1 MVVCTNVVD
10 PHCMGQGSLSPR
22 NRELRC
28 LSLHMPDLLE
38 DEEEMYNI
46 HIRTHIRVCITECMY
61 VLYSIRNCAYSW
73 ALI

>member
-1 MVVCTNVVD
+1 MCMVVGTNVVD

-22 NRELRC
+22 NRKLRC

-38 DEEEMYNI
+38 DEEEMYI
-46 HIRTHIRVCITECMY
+46 HIRTHIRVWITKCM
-61 VLYSIRNCAYSW
+61 LYSIRNCAYSW